1 MHASIEQ
8 LLELRDQ
15 RPIAAEV
22 LLHVEGCLSCRQRR
36 DEHAVLRESL
46 RALPDVPAPN
56 LWRAISARV
65 NTPEV
70 AARSEP
76 DRYAYWLTVAAS
88 AVLIAALAITM
99 KLRQEVMTSPI
110 APPPAVAVAAQPAN
124 SPDVVAAADPVL
136 TATPSEPEIAELVN
150 RSHALET
157 TLRALPERR
166 SVQRAGTTAT
176 IMGLEDG
183 VALIDYRLTREGR
196 QLNPTQSR
204 ELWQRRVDL
213 MNSLV
218 NVRYA
223 EAQPAA
229 YQP

>member
-8 LLELRDQ
+8 LLELRDK
-15 RPIAAEV
+15 RPVAAEV
-22 LLHVEGCLSCRQRR
+22 LLHVEGCIVCRQRL
-36 DEHAVLRESL
+36 DGFGALRESL
-46 RALPDVPAPN
+46 RSLPEAPAPD

-70 AARSEP
+70 VSQSKP
-76 DRYAYWLTVAAS
+76 DRYGYWLTVAAS
-88 AVLIAALAITM
+88 AVLIAALAVTM
-99 KLRQEVMTSPI
+99 KLRQEIMTSPI
-110 APPPAVAVAAQPAN
+110 SPPPAVAVASYPAI
-124 SPDVVAAADPVL
+124 SPDDAAAADPVL
-136 TATPSEPEIAELVN
+136 SSGAEPGLVELVN

-157 TLRALPERR
+157 ALRALPERR

-196 QLNPTQSR
+196 QLDTTQSR
-204 ELWQRRVDL
+204 DLWQRRVDL
-213 MNSLV
+213 LNSLV

-229 YQP
+229 YNR

>member
-15 RPIAAEV
+15 RPVAAEV
-22 LLHVEGCLSCRQRR
+22 LLHVEGCIACRQRL
-36 DEHAVLRESL
+36 DEHAALRESL

-65 NTPEV
+65 QPTEFAPRTKTN
-70 AARSEP
+70 
-76 DRYAYWLTVAAS
+76 RYAYWLTVAAS
-88 AVLIAALAITM
+88 SVLVATLAVTVKQREVTIT
-99 KLRQEVMTSPI
+99 SSSF
-110 APPPAVAVAAQPAN
+110 PPPAVAVAATPAIL
-124 SPDVVAAADPVL
+124 SDTVAAADPVL
-136 TATPSEPEIAELVN
+136 DSGAEPGIAELVN
-150 RSHALET
+150 RSHALESV
-157 TLRALPERR
+157 LRALPERR
-166 SVQRAGTTAT
+166 VVQRAGTTAT

-196 QLNPTQSR
+196 QLDTTQSR

-213 MNSLV
+213 LNSLV

-223 EAQPAA
+223 EAQPAV